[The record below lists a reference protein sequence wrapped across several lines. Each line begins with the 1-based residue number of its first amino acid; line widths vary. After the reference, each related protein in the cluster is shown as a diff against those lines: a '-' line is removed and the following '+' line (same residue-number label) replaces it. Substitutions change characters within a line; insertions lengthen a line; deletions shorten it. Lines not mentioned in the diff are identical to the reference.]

1 MKQTLTYV
9 PKNLVPIC
17 SKLIYRRL
25 LIKLTTECTFKFNSR
40 FFKRVVDG
48 CTMVAPISVTFSDI
62 YTVKM
67 ENDFVISSKP
77 ILYLL

>member
-9 PKNLVPIC
+9 HKNLVPIC

-40 FFKRVVDG
+40 FFKQVVNG
-48 CTMVAPISVTFSDI
+48 CTMVAPISGTFSDI
-62 YTVKM
+62 YMAKM
-67 ENDFVISSKP
+67 ENDFVMSSKS
-77 ILYLL
+77 IFYLL